1 MFDQPEVLEEREGSN
16 KDRQLMEAVFT
27 KLQFEVRLYSIYVQ
41 YNYTKALVKSQVKN
55 KIVGS

>member
-1 MFDQPEVLEEREGSN
+1 
-16 KDRQLMEAVFT
+16 MEAVFT